1 MTRQRIYDRITELEI
16 HREALRQIGK
26 LTDTQAREIANEL
39 RQLRAAYQETVK

>member
-26 LTDTQAREIANEL
+26 LTDVQAREIATEL